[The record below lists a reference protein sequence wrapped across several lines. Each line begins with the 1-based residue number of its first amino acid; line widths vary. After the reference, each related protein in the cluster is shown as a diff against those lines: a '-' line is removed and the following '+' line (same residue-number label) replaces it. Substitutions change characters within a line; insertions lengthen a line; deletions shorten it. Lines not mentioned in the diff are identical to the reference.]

1 MGMSNVSSVSLIFLS
16 AAQVTHVRQI
26 ITWLLDIRE
35 ADYETLGVFIMA
47 LLPTLATAD
56 MVGISVPSAVSDAI
70 NIYRAECTDEGGE
83 LELDG
88 DEISKLWTDE
98 GEEAYVIRAAFT
110 CGDLGHFWCG
120 AMGHC
125 PTDLVINNKLYDTNR
140 ILQQDVVR
148 ISKAPNGTISY
159 WLYGGHKIVLER

>member
-1 MGMSNVSSVSLIFLS
+1 MRPLAFI
-16 AAQVTHVRQI
+16 
-26 ITWLLDIRE
+26 
-35 ADYETLGVFIMA
+35 IMA
-47 LLPTLATAD
+47 LLPTLATAA

-125 PTDLVINNKLYDTNR
+125 PTDLVINNMFYSTNR
-140 ILQQDVVR
+140 ILQKHPNR
-148 ISKAPNGTISY
+148 ISKASDGTVTY
-159 WLYGGHKIVLER
+159 WMPDGFKLMIDR